1 MLIYHPAMDAYH
13 CVFRIL
19 LILRRLDRIEVD
31 KARILDFYIL
41 FPSAILSARLPESL
55 RGRRKFL
62 AAYKN
67 PYRDPI
73 SPTTSFHE
81 ISRIQEAAINC
92 IAGSGLVEISSLNNG
107 LLVRSQAPLSSD
119 LLQSMDDYLAKNLEL
134 AEVILDE
141 LSSIPLLGTDGLK
154 HRTSLME
161 YRYDNV

>member
-19 LILRRLDRIEVD
+19 LILRRVERIEVD

-55 RGRRKFL
+55 RSRRKL
-62 AAYKN
+62 LGTYKN

-92 IAGSGLVEISSLNNG
+92 IAGSGLVDIASLADG
-107 LLVRSQAPLSSD
+107 LLVRSKAALSNE
-119 LLQSMDDYLAKNLEL
+119 LMRSMDDYLAKNSDL
-134 AEVILDE
+134 AQVIFE
-141 LSSIPLLGTDGLK
+141 HLSSIPLLGSDGLK

>member
-19 LILRRLDRIEVD
+19 LILRRLDRIEID
-31 KARILDFYIL
+31 KARILDFYIV

-55 RGRRKFL
+55 RGTRKL
-62 AAYKN
+62 LGSYKN

-73 SPTTSFHE
+73 SPNTSFHE

-92 IAGSGLVEISSLNNG
+92 IAASGLIDIPSLADG
-107 LLVRSQAPLSSD
+107 MLVRSKADLSND
-119 LLQSMDDYLAKNLEL
+119 LTKSIDIYLSKNSELAKI
-134 AEVILDE
+134 ILDE
-141 LSSIPLLGTDGLK
+141 LSTIPLLGTDGLK

>member
-13 CVFRIL
+13 CVFRFL
-19 LILRRLDRIEVD
+19 LILRRVDRVEVE

-41 FPSAILSARLPESL
+41 FPSAILSVRLPESSKSK
-55 RGRRKFL
+55 RKIIGT
-62 AAYKN
+62 YKN

-92 IAGSGLVEISSLNNG
+92 IAGSGLIDIESFSQGILS
-107 LLVRSQAPLSSD
+107 RSEKSFSNELSKSI
-119 LLQSMDDYLAKNLEL
+119 DDYIDKNIDLTDFIFGDL
-134 AEVILDE
+134 FN
-141 LSSIPLLGTDGLK
+141 IPLLGTDGLK